1 MRNHLGMLPRL
12 LLAAGAILVLAWVG
26 VLVRDHYV
34 GESAARTLLYD
45 TDLSERDFQRHMDQL
60 QDARFLNPSSAPE
73 LARIEY
79 YLFRGRP
86 RAATRVA
93 ESLVRVEPENA
104 DGWRLLWRATRE
116 VDPARAKQAAAE
128 LRRLN
133 PLATL

>member
-1 MRNHLGMLPRL
+1 MLPRF
-12 LLAAGAILVLAWVG
+12 LLAACAILVIAWVG

-45 TDLSERDFQRHMDQL
+45 TDLSEREFQNHMDEL
-60 QDARFLNPSSAPE
+60 RDARFLNPSSSPE

-79 YLFRGRP
+79 YLFRGRA
-86 RAATRVA
+86 RAAARVA

-116 VDPARAKQAAAE
+116 VDPERAREAAAE

-133 PLATL
+133 PLARL

>member
-1 MRNHLGMLPRL
+1 MLPRF
-12 LLAAGAILVLAWVG
+12 LLAACAILVIAWVG

-45 TDLSERDFQRHMDQL
+45 TDLSEREFQNHMDEL
-60 QDARFLNPSSAPE
+60 RDARFLNPSSSPE

-86 RAATRVA
+86 RAAARVA
-93 ESLVRVEPENA
+93 
-104 DGWRLLWRATRE
+104 AT
-116 VDPARAKQAAAE
+116 E

-133 PLATL
+133 PLARL